1 MDNNCYHVNTYTVL
15 TGLHMARITIN
26 QAAQDFNVSR
36 PTLYKHVR
44 QGKLSRDAEGKVDVT
59 DLIALYGNRVNLQQP
74 FTPIDSQ
81 EFTTIE
87 KLKIENQ
94 QLKQLLA
101 VNEMLVNQL
110 QKQVDDLKDDKQQ
123 LFNQLEQRLIETKI
137 KNKSFLGKFFK

>member
-1 MDNNCYHVNTYTVL
+1 
-15 TGLHMARITIN
+15 MARITIN

-36 PTLYKHVR
+36 PTLYKHAR

-81 EFTTIE
+81 DFTTIE

-110 QKQVDDLKDDKQQ
+110 QKQVEDLKDDKQQ
-123 LFNQLEQRLIETKI
+123 LFNELTQRRIETKHES
-137 KNKSFLGKFFK
+137 KSFLSKFFR